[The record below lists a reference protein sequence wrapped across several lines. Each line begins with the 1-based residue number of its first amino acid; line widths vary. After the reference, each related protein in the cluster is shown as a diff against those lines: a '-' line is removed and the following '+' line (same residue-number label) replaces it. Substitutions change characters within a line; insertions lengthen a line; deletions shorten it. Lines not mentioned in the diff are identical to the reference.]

1 MIDSGPRIDPAIAR
15 NTNWI
20 SGIRFNAIF
29 EINRGIIRVRANDLI
44 NVSDVDFHVFMI
56 IRTLLALL
64 AAKLSIRARR
74 PHYKTERLIY
84 RVTANCLI
92 VINY

>member
-1 MIDSGPRIDPAIAR
+1 MMIDSGPRIDPAIRAR

-29 EINRGIIRVRANDLI
+29 EINRGIIRANNLI
-44 NVSDVDFHVFMI
+44 NVADVHFHVFII

-64 AAKLSIRARR
+64 AAKLSIRAYR
-74 PHYKTERLIY
+74 PYYKTERQIY